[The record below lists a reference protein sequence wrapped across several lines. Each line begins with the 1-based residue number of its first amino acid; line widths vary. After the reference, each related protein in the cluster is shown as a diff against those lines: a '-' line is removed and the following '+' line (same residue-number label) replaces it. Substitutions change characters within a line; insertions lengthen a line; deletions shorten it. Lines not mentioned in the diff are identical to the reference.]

1 MEKTCKNESLP
12 SRDWVCLDQERFA
25 SHPQLSPRH
34 GAQKALVIT
43 GFFWSG
49 QVFLL
54 LGMLGDWWSLVRWCP
69 TTPSLSLW
77 VSLFSLL
84 RETCRN
90 QQVWEG
96 HWERA
101 PGEIQVEAADADSM
115 ILWLVTTYFCG
126 ASPWVLSEHECWPLG
141 YSQCSG
147 TVHNRLRSGI

>member
-12 SRDWVCLDQERFA
+12 SRDWVCLDRERFA
-25 SHPQLSPRH
+25 SHPQLSPRN

-54 LGMLGDWWSLVRWCP
+54 LGMLGDWWSLVCWCP
-69 TTPSLSLW
+69 TTPRWSLW
-77 VSLFSLL
+77 VSLFSLP

-90 QQVWEG
+90 QQAWEG

-101 PGEIQVEAADADSM
+101 PGQIQVEARSGGCWCRFYDSM
-115 ILWLVTTYFCG
+115 TCNNIFLRCFTL
-126 ASPWVLSEHECWPLG
+126 SPFRTWVL
-141 YSQCSG
+141 
-147 TVHNRLRSGI
+147 TTRLLPVLRDSS

>member
-77 VSLFSLL
+77 VSLFSPRNLPKPASMRRPL
-84 RETCRN
+84 REGSWGDPGWGCWCRFY
-90 QQVWEG
+90 
-96 HWERA
+96 
-101 PGEIQVEAADADSM
+101 DSM
-115 ILWLVTTYFCG
+115 TCNNIFLRCFTL
-126 ASPWVLSEHECWPLG
+126 SPFRTWVL
-141 YSQCSG
+141 
-147 TVHNRLRSGI
+147 TARLLPVLRDSS